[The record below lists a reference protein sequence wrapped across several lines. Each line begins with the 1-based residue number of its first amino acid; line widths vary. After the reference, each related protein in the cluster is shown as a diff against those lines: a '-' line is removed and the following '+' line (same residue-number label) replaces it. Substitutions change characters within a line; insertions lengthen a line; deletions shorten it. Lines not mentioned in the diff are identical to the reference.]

1 MPNRRHLLAL
11 AGAALATPALG
22 QDAYPSRPIRMIIP
36 VGVGGVTD
44 IVGRIMCEALTP
56 ILGQPVVPENVLGA
70 GSTIGATAFQ
80 RLPADGYS
88 IFIGTNNH
96 PIMKALRPEFAFD
109 PVTDFVP
116 FALVGRQPFVLAVH
130 PSVPASDVAALL
142 AWLRQQRDDANF
154 GSTNPG
160 ATNHMA
166 GELLKQIAGLR
177 QQRDDANFGSTN
189 PGATNHMAGEL
200 LKQIAGLTYTIVP
213 YRTAALAVQD
223 LVAGR
228 VQLTIDSPTML
239 NPLMQAGQ
247 VRGLA
252 VSSRDRSVLV
262 PGLPSLAESGVT
274 DYDLTAWQVLFVKPG
289 TPAPVVAKLE
299 AAARQALADDAVKE
313 RLRRAGV
320 DTWPDSSAAAAAAH
334 VRAEVARWAPIAERI
349 RTAGG

>member
-1 MPNRRHLLAL
+1 MLNRRTLLAL
-11 AGAALATPALG
+11 SGAALAMPAHAQG
-22 QDAYPSRPIRMIIP
+22 SFPTRPIRMIIP

-44 IVGRIMCEALTP
+44 IVGRIMCEAMTP
-56 ILGQPVVPENVLGA
+56 FLGQPVVPENVVGA
-70 GSTIGATAFQ
+70 GSTIGAAAFQ

-130 PSVPASDVAALL
+130 PSVPANDVAGLL
-142 AWLRQQRDDANF
+142 AWLGQQRQDANF

-160 ATNHMA
+160 ATNHLA
-166 GELLKQIAGLR
+166 GELLKQIA
-177 QQRDDANFGSTN
+177 QVD
-189 PGATNHMAGEL
+189 
-200 LKQIAGLTYTIVP
+200 YTIVP

-239 NPLMQAGQ
+239 NPLIQGGQ

-262 PGLPSLAESGVT
+262 PGLPSLAESGVAN
-274 DYDLTAWQVLFVKPG
+274 YDLTAWQVLFAKPG
-289 TPAPVVAKLE
+289 TPDPVLARLAD
-299 AAARQALADDAVKE
+299 AAQRALAEEAVKQ

-320 DTWPDSSAAAAAAH
+320 DTWPDNSPAAAAKH
-334 VRAEVARWAPIAERI
+334 VREEVARWAPIAARI
-349 RTAGG
+349 RQSAG